1 MPRPKLKLTKG
12 DQLAPKLLEL
22 MANDRQSQAGHM
34 LLNLSSDPQ
43 TFITEVSRTIIY
55 HFITFHLKQPS
66 YAACFFFLTLEL
78 MYSSCLSYS
87 YIVHFIVL

>member
-43 TFITEVSRTIIY
+43 TFITEVSGTTAIAIANSSL
-55 HFITFHLKQPS
+55 FHLKRLMMLR
-66 YAACFFFLTLEL
+66 YFF
-78 MYSSCLSYS
+78 S
-87 YIVHFIVL
+87 